1 MLVDGVVGVVAGG
14 IVVALVTGYRKVRGR
29 AAA

>member
-1 MLVDGVVGVVAGG
+1 MLADGAVDVVAGG
-14 IVVALVTGYRKVRGR
+14 IVVALVTGYRKVQGR